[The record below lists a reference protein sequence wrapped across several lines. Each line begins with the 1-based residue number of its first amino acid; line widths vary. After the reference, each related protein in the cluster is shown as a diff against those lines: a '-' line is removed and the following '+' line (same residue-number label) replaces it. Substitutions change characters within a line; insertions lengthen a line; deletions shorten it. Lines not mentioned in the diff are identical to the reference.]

1 MSTSTERPTP
11 EHVPA
16 PRAEGSP
23 AAPPTPA
30 DALAGRDLVVDLA
43 RVVCVLLV
51 VVIHVLMVG
60 VGRDSSGAVVASQ
73 PLTEQSWFALST
85 WAGQIM
91 PLFFVVGGFASATA
105 WASTRRRGGDAADFV
120 RGRLLRLGRPAAAL
134 FVVLAVALAAA
145 TLLGVDPAL
154 LDTAVT
160 GIGTPLWFLA
170 AYGIVQVA
178 VPSMARLHATRPAA
192 TFVVLAVAALLVDA
206 VRYTTLV
213 TDVGLL
219 NMVFVWLFV
228 QQLGFA
234 YATGWFARA
243 PRLLLVALVVAC
255 AAALPVLTT
264 VGPWSDDMLT
274 NLNPPAVPLMV
285 LGVGQIC
292 LLTLLHPALSRLMR
306 TRAARAVVFAIGS
319 RGMTIYLWHLPLL
332 IAVTGLVLA
341 IGGPMPGPASA
352 AWWWTRG
359 PVVLLVI
366 GLACAVSLVA
376 GRLEGPPRAVPA
388 GRRRPSTLV
397 VAVSAVLVVA
407 PPFAVL
413 LDGLDL
419 RNAVAGAVALP
430 AAVWLLG
437 RSRAVQPSPTAEPAR
452 TATAS

>member
-1 MSTSTERPTP
+1 MSTSTERHPQGQGRTSGAAP
-11 EHVPA
+11 SGTDPAGASPA
-16 PRAEGSP
+16 P
-23 AAPPTPA
+23 PA

-60 VGRDSSGAVVASQ
+60 VGRDPDGAVVASQ
-73 PLTEQSWFALST
+73 PLQQQPWFAFST
-85 WAGQIM
+85 WVGQIM

-105 WASTRRRGGDAADFV
+105 WASTQRRGGDGADFV
-120 RGRLLRLGRPAAAL
+120 RGRLLRLARPAAAL
-134 FVVLAVALAAA
+134 FVVLAVALAVA

-160 GIGTPLWFLA
+160 GIGTPLWFLT
-170 AYGIVQVA
+170 AYGITQVA
-178 VPSMARLHATRPAA
+178 VPVMARLHATRPAA
-192 TFVVLAVAALLVDA
+192 TFVGLATAALLVDS

-219 NMVFVWLFV
+219 NLVFVWLFV

-234 YATGWFARA
+234 YASGWFGRA
-243 PRLLLVALVVAC
+243 PRLLLAGIALAC
-255 AAALPVLTT
+255 AASLPALTT

-285 LGVGQIC
+285 LGLGQIC
-292 LLTLLHPALSRLMR
+292 LLTLLHPALARLMR
-306 TRAARAVVFAIGS
+306 TRAARAVVFAVGS

-341 IGGPMPGPASA
+341 AGGPLPEPASA
-352 AWWWTRG
+352 TWWWTRI
-359 PVVLLVI
+359 PVVLLVL
-366 GLACAVSLVA
+366 GLACALSLVV
-376 GRLEGPPRAVPA
+376 GRLEGAPRPVPP

-397 VAVSAVLVVA
+397 VALSAVLVIA
-407 PPFAVL
+407 PPFAVM

-419 RNAVAGAVALP
+419 RNAIAGAVALP
-430 AAVWLLG
+430 AALWLLG
-437 RSRAVQPSPTAEPAR
+437 RTRPRTDAR
-452 TATAS
+452 

>member
-1 MSTSTERPTP
+1 MTVPTERP
-11 EHVPA
+11 VQV
-16 PRAEGSP
+16 PRASAD
-23 AAPPTPA
+23 AASSTDAPV

-60 VGRDSSGAVVASQ
+60 VGRDESGAVVASQ
-73 PLTEQSWFALST
+73 PLQQQSWFALST
-85 WAGQIM
+85 WVGQIM

-120 RGRLLRLGRPAAAL
+120 RGRLLRLARPAAAL
-134 FVVLAVALAAA
+134 FVVLAVGLVAA

-170 AYGIVQVA
+170 AYGIAQVA
-178 VPSMARLHATRPAA
+178 VPLMARLHATRPGA
-192 TFVVLAVAALLVDA
+192 TFVVLATAALLVDS

-219 NMVFVWLFV
+219 NLLFVWLFV

-234 YATGWFARA
+234 YASGWFDRA
-243 PRLLLVALVVAC
+243 PRLLLGGIALAC
-255 AAALPVLTT
+255 AASLPALTT

-292 LLTLLHPALSRLMR
+292 VLTLLHPALSRLVQ
-306 TRAARAVVFAIGS
+306 TRAARAVVFAVGS

-332 IAVTGLVLA
+332 IAVTGVALA
-341 IGGPMPGPASA
+341 TGGPLPEPASA
-352 AWWWTRG
+352 AWWWTRI

-376 GRLEGPPRAVPA
+376 GRLEGPPRPVPP
-388 GRRRPSTLV
+388 GRRRPSTAV
-397 VAVSAVLVVA
+397 VALAAVLVVA
-407 PPFAVL
+407 PPFAAM

-419 RNAVAGAVALP
+419 RIAVAGAVALP
-430 AAVWLLG
+430 AALWLLG
-437 RSRAVQPSPTAEPAR
+437 RTRPAEEAR
-452 TATAS
+452 VAS